1 MVYCVCVCIC
11 IYKTL
16 AGCVGAWPRSGAQ
29 EISISYPPWKG
40 SLLLPPGMYISWLSF
55 IQPLTLCPK
64 GDNRITVLNP
74 GIHFVTSS
82 LLTHMTPATDT

>member
-1 MVYCVCVCIC
+1 M
-11 IYKTL
+11 L
-16 AGCVGAWPRSGAQ
+16 AGCIGAWPRSGAQ
-29 EISISYPPWKG
+29 EISISCPLWKG
-40 SLLLPPGMYISWLSF
+40 SLLFPPGMYISWLSF
-55 IQPLTLCPK
+55 IQPLTLCPT